1 MRWGAGMRWGAAMRR
16 AVGSCRGVAI
26 CRGNGGNGGGTTDAG
41 ALGLGLARFAIDLIP
56 HRMAKIANAASLIK
70 ASVS

>member
-1 MRWGAGMRWGAAMRR
+1 L
-16 AVGSCRGVAI
+16 AVADGVAI

-56 HRMAKIANAASLIK
+56 HRVAKIAERRELDQSFGVVIGEDE
-70 ASVS
+70 